1 MSRRV
6 SDWKRQDTDD
16 DGTHCFVCKLCGS
29 FTTEKIGDWRK
40 KKSKDKN
47 ICGACLRHRELAK
60 RDAME
65 EAKYTP
71 THTKCGYPKIHKTQG
86 EKLNGQSML

>member
-1 MSRRV
+1 MGKRLK
-6 SDWKRQDTDD
+6 DWKRQDTDD
-16 DGTHCFVCKLCGS
+16 GAHCFVCKLCGS
-29 FTTEKIGDWRK
+29 FTSEKIGDWRK

-71 THTKCGYPKIHKTQG
+71 TPYKMWVP
-86 EKLNGQSML
+86 